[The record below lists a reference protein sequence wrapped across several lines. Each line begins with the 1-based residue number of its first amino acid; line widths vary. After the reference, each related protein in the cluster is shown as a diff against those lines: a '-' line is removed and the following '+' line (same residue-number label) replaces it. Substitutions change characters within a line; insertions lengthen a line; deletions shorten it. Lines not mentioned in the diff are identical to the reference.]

1 MESVRPAEEA
11 DFPALERLALLAAD
25 EMGAERGGPMWQQL
39 HGRIDPLAAT
49 LRADLAEAADG
60 MGTVL
65 LATFDDVP
73 SGYAVA
79 HRESLPDGTAIAV
92 ITDVYVEPG
101 FRGVGLGEALME
113 ALFEWA
119 RAAGCRGIDALV
131 LPGMRHSKNYFER
144 FGLTARAILVHRDLR
159 PPEEG

>member
-25 EMGAERGGPMWQQL
+25 EMGAERGGAMWQQL
-39 HGRIDPLAAT
+39 HGRLDPVGAT

-65 LATFDDVP
+65 LGIFDDVP
-73 SGYAVA
+73 AGYAVA
-79 HRESLPDGTAIAV
+79 HREPLPDGTAIAV

-113 ALFEWA
+113 ALFGWA
-119 RAAGCRGIDALV
+119 RDAGCRGIDALA